1 MAVKQGYADFILP
14 TALVEQIIEKIK
26 VDITAQTLPELK
38 VDITAQTLATLN
50 VNLAAS
56 TITLDVNLAASAIT
70 LNVYITGTFGNLPIS
85 IEASAITLDVKLVAS
100 AITLDVNI
108 ASSVVTLNVS
118 VVGTASISID
128 DATIKVAA
136 LHLLDIGVLK
146 RIHFSAQNQRVTLY
160 TVPAGKA
167 YYIFSWDLNARH
179 YAAGIHYCW
188 LEVFDGTNYYWVAVL
203 EGTDADNHLHTQG
216 TFTAFKI
223 PAGWSIRLYANA
235 YTLARV
241 AIIGVETGA

>member
-50 VNLAAS
+50 INIA
-56 TITLDVNLAASAIT
+56 
-70 LNVYITGTFGNLPIS
+70 
-85 IEASAITLDVKLVAS
+85 ASAITLDVNLVAS

-136 LHLLDIGVLK
+136 LHLLDIGVL
-146 RIHFSAQNQRVTLY
+146 RRVFGGVENGVITLY

-167 YYIFSWDLNARH
+167 YYIFSWDLNTCHTGAGPH
-179 YAAGIHYCW
+179 YGWLDVYNGI
-188 LEVFDGTNYYWVAVL
+188 GKYWIAVL
-203 EGTDADNHLHTQG
+203 DGLDANDHMHTQG

-223 PAGWSIRLYANA
+223 PAGWSIRLYANY
-235 YTLARV
+235 YTRTRGAV
-241 AIIGVETGA
+241 IGVEIGA